1 MVVVEGR
8 KRSRFFAVCTVDA
21 QKRPRKMVKEHAEN
35 GDKKFS
41 SCLPEP
47 NCHKMRLTA
56 DTVCDK
62 MRTIKIAC
70 PRQSNLQF
78 HFYFQNSPP
87 HGIALCGGLFS
98 AGITGFPSLEGKTC
112 VFIADVCGRRPGRD
126 AEHSCIRLLHIAGGL
141 PAHMPLPQ
149 RHCAAW

>member
-1 MVVVEGR
+1 MVVANGR
-8 KRSRFFAVCTVDA
+8 KKSDFSGYVVSTRN
-21 QKRPRKMVKEHAEN
+21 KRREKMVKEDAEN

-70 PRQSNLQF
+70 PRQSNL
-78 HFYFQNSPP
+78 
-87 HGIALCGGLFS
+87 
-98 AGITGFPSLEGKTC
+98 
-112 VFIADVCGRRPGRD
+112 
-126 AEHSCIRLLHIAGGL
+126 
-141 PAHMPLPQ
+141 
-149 RHCAAW
+149 